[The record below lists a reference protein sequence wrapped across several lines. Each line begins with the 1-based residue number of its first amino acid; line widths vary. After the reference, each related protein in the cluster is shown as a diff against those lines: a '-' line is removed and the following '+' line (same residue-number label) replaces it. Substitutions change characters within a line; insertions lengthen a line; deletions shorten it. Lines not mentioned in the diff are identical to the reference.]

1 MANYK
6 IQCWGHCSNSSE
18 TDDLAGFISAH
29 DATSFLVTK
38 TSALPLG
45 VPNPNANPNPNGNP
59 QQQTAPTANDN
70 STVGTTGGQ

>member
-1 MANYK
+1 MSHFK
-6 IQCWGHCSNSSE
+6 IQCWGHCSDSSE

-38 TSALPLG
+38 TSALPAG
-45 VPNPNANPNPNGNP
+45 VPNPNPAA
-59 QQQTAPTANDN
+59 QQQPTANDN